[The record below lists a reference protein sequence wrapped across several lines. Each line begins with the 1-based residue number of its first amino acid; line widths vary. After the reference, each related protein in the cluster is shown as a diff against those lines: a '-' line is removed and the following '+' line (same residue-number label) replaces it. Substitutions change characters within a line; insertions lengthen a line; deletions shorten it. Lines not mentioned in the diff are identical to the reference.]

1 MIITANFYFNSP
13 SQIASFVVKPFPQG
27 GKWIIPN
34 NILSNWNNAPRNYM
48 VTDVGTLQKM
58 NIFNGKQ
65 AYFFFNA
72 TGRLVRYITS
82 FGFLIKFPPNVNDDN
97 SDTNTSG
104 LWYYNIIV
112 TWFGKDGVR
121 SSAIYPSVFRTKIT
135 DSNSTIVDSKVFIIN
150 TNKRIKDIIFS
161 YTLEEGQ
168 PK

>member
-1 MIITANFYFNSP
+1 
-13 SQIASFVVKPFPQG
+13 
-27 GKWIIPN
+27 
-34 NILSNWNNAPRNYM
+34 
-48 VTDVGTLQKM
+48 M